1 MSDKL
6 MELLEKLGVG
16 LLGAGVMFI
25 IFTIMNIGDNAK
37 TPENYNTLAMSDYY
51 DGIMVEGDIQEN
63 FGCYAEPGA
72 PAGGSGWYYLIKCGD
87 NGYMGFYTND
97 EALCSRLDKQSATH
111 EAIHFKG
118 KVTEMDSVES
128 VKFYQ
133 KLRSMGYNNSE
144 YYEAAIAMYINECV
158 SGRNNILPIVI
169 GVLLMV
175 LGGAVLFIYISR
187 RKMGY

>member
-87 NGYMGFYTND
+87 NGYIWGSTPMTKR
-97 EALCSRLDKQSATH
+97 C
-111 EAIHFKG
+111 
-118 KVTEMDSVES
+118 
-128 VKFYQ
+128 
-133 KLRSMGYNNSE
+133 
-144 YYEAAIAMYINECV
+144 AA
-158 SGRNNILPIVI
+158 GW
-169 GVLLMV
+169 
-175 LGGAVLFIYISR
+175 ISSLQHTR
-187 RKMGY
+187 QFTLKAR